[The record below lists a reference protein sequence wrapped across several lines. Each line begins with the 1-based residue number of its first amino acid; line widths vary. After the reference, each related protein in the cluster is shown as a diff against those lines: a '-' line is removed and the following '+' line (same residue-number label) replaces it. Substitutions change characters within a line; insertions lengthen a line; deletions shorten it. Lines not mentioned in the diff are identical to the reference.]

1 MIGRAP
7 RMAERK
13 AEAERP
19 RARAAFTV
27 SDGDH
32 VGEVVG
38 ADDIF
43 LSPAE
48 LPPAV
53 PEPSTWALLTMGFV
67 AMGLMPKKT
76 QILLSKVASN
86 KSGG

>member
-1 MIGRAP
+1 
-7 RMAERK
+7 MAERNGGSR
-13 AEAERP
+13 APAS
-19 RARAAFTV
+19 ARAAFTV
-27 SDGDH
+27 SDGDN

-43 LSPAE
+43 LTPAE

-53 PEPSTWALLTMGFV
+53 PEPSTWALLTVGFV
-67 AMGLMPKKT
+67 AMGFMLRRT
-76 QILLSKVASN
+76 QIPLSKVASN